1 MVFTLPN
8 EFTLLFYLLQYSQ
21 SGLVRYYARNQC
33 RQCPTLPLIFSF
45 LQFDFVISLRDAKE
59 ILDTILTC
67 VQIPDYYPEGILD
80 PLMGLHSVK
89 VTIFEE
95 GPRLSHEAIFQK
107 TQNYSKLLHALVIPT
122 WLFMLFKEFK
132 VQLSYNDVYNHF
144 FTPLYPVTS
153 VQAEGFFYFDSVYDY
168 YTYHLLM

>member
-1 MVFTLPN
+1 
-8 EFTLLFYLLQYSQ
+8 
-21 SGLVRYYARNQC
+21 
-33 RQCPTLPLIFSF
+33 
-45 LQFDFVISLRDAKE
+45 
-59 ILDTILTC
+59 
-67 VQIPDYYPEGILD
+67 
-80 PLMGLHSVK
+80 MGLHSVK

-107 TQNYSKLLHALVIPT
+107 TQNYSKFLHALVIPT
-122 WLFMLFKEFK
+122 WFFMLFKEFK